1 MALLALLLLG
11 AGALVIL
18 SNPRHRAF
26 YLELMGA
33 SRGTTRL
40 TAPPALSLAGSPL
53 LEAGPGATMARGRG
67 PAVPDA
73 RIPAPDA
80 HGHVRVPVADSLPPR
95 LPTSGAPAGWKIIEF
110 TGQASVDL
118 VRDEGRVAMRL
129 RSARSS
135 FALHR
140 DVIVDVQHHSVLSWS
155 WKVTRLPTGG
165 DVRDS
170 GRDDQAAQVYVVFP
184 RWPSPRTSSDVLGYV
199 WDAHAPAGTRLTHP
213 RAPNVRIVVLQS
225 GGARLDTWLRE
236 QRDVAEDY
244 RALFGRQP
252 PRVGKVALM
261 IDSNDTG
268 TQAEALFGD
277 LAFARP
283 GPPQHAEIPMTV
295 LR

>member
-26 YLELMGA
+26 YLGLMGA
-33 SRGTTRL
+33 GGVTTGL
-40 TAPPALSLAGSPL
+40 TAPPTLSLAGSPL
-53 LEAGPGATMARGRG
+53 LEAGAGATMARSRG
-67 PAVPDA
+67 AGLPDV

-80 HGHVRVPVADSLPPR
+80 QGLVRVPVADSLPPR
-95 LPTSGAPAGWKIIEF
+95 LPTSGAPAGWKIVEF
-110 TGQASVDL
+110 TGDASVDL

-129 RSARSS
+129 RSARNS
-135 FALHR
+135 FAVHR
-140 DVIVDVQHHSVLSWS
+140 DVVVDVQRHPILSWS
-155 WKVTRLPTGG
+155 WKVNRLPTGG

-170 GRDDQAAQVYVVFP
+170 ARDDQAAQVYVVFP

-199 WDAHAPAGTRLTHP
+199 WDARAPAGTMLTHP
-213 RAPNVRIVVLQS
+213 KAPNVRIVVLQS

-252 PRVGKVALM
+252 PRAGKVALM

-268 TQAEALFGD
+268 SQAEALFGD
-277 LAFARP
+277 LTFARP
-283 GPPQHAEIPMTV
+283 GSPQHTEIPMTV